1 MNLVGEG
8 VVQSGAEWSLEVSLP
23 PQLLGGRG
31 RLWMAMYMVS
41 SLWPPMLP
49 HDPARRP
56 RCPFT
61 AAIACQVEI
70 E

>member
-23 PQLLGGRG
+23 PQLLGGRE

-41 SLWPPMLP
+41 SLWPR
-49 HDPARRP
+49 AGRS
-56 RCPFT
+56 
-61 AAIACQVEI
+61 V
-70 E
+70 